1 MGDVGS
7 KKELPIRS
15 ELLDHICILM
25 GMRKE
30 REMILMIKEDR

>member
-7 KKELPIRS
+7 RKELPIRS

-25 GMRKE
+25 RMRKE
-30 REMILMIKEDR
+30 REIIMMIKEDS

>member
-15 ELLDHICILM
+15 ELPDHIYILM
-25 GMRKE
+25 GTRKE
-30 REMILMIKEDR
+30 REMIMIIKEDS